1 MSFASV
7 PGHRSLGLLVLSLLF
22 RSTVAS
28 AVTEPPTPADEEALV
43 EVSETLTVTDTRL
56 RDRPAEK
63 RRTPA
68 HVTVIEEAAIAASS
82 ADTVQELVSSAAG
95 VVSYDQVGNDLSRVL
110 DLRGFAGGGLKVFLD
125 GVPLNE
131 PRNNSLQL
139 ELVPLSSLG
148 RVEITRGSGAAQAGG
163 GAEAGVIN
171 LWTRKGQGLG
181 GRLSLSGGDLATRR
195 YGGSAWAGRERGN
208 FLVSA
213 SRLETDG
220 HRENA
225 SSDLTRLAAVAG
237 WNLGEGHR
245 LRFSVLRGSGDFGNP
260 GALTGAELVEDR
272 VQAPFNA
279 LDFTDETSLE
289 AVAGFDAH
297 WQTGISLTA
306 NLYRRERTAEVLTTG
321 RSAPAFG
328 GFFTDSDTSINGST
342 LQASWGWEGR
352 HDLTAGLEL
361 LDGETDAAGFST
373 PPANLGRIDP
383 AALSSDNTAK
393 RQTRALY
400 LQDSWS
406 AAAAWTVS
414 AGLRFDD
421 DEVGYEE
428 RSPDPSNDASRT
440 YSELSLRAGVVWAPA
455 ASWELYA
462 AYGEAFL
469 PPTVEEL
476 FSFPQFGSNP
486 DLDPEDSSSLE
497 LGLRR
502 RWRDASL
509 DAALFRIDTVDE
521 IVFDPASQVSPF
533 GANVNVGETRRQGLE
548 LAADARPAQRLHF
561 FASVTLTDAEFSGGA
576 NRGRSVPLVP
586 DERVAAGVDWS
597 LAKGVELGS
606 RVLYVGEQV
615 LDGDEANARDPLDAY
630 TVLDARLTW
639 RPSAGSASAAARR
652 PKLFLEATNLLDE
665 EYSTR
670 GIFAFDFST
679 FENTVFYS
687 PAPGRRLMAGVE
699 WAF

>member
-1 MSFASV
+1 
-7 PGHRSLGLLVLSLLF
+7 
-22 RSTVAS
+22 VAQ
-28 AVTEPPTPADEEALV
+28 AATELPAHGSDEPLA
-43 EVSETLTVTDTRL
+43 EVAESLTVTDTRL
-56 RDRPAEK
+56 RDRPEEK
-63 RRTPA
+63 RWIPA
-68 HVTVIEEAAIAASS
+68 HITVIDEEAIAASG
-82 ADTVQELVSSAAG
+82 ADTVQELVSGVAG

-110 DLRGFAGGGLKVFLD
+110 DLRGFTGGGLKVFLD

-148 RVEITRGSGAAQAGG
+148 RVEITRGSSAAQAGG

-171 LWTRKGQGLG
+171 LWTRKARGRG
-181 GRLSLSGGDLATRR
+181 GRLSLSAGDLATAQF
-195 YGGSAWAGRERGN
+195 GGSAWVGSERGDL
-208 FLVSA
+208 LVSA

-225 SSDLTRLAAVAG
+225 ASDLTRLAVVGG
-237 WNLGEGHR
+237 WNLGSERR
-245 LRFSVLRGSGDFGNP
+245 LQLSVLRGAGDFGNP
-260 GALTGAELVEDR
+260 GALTGAELAADR
-272 VQAPFNA
+272 EQAPFNA
-279 LDFTDETSLE
+279 LDFTDETSLQAVVGLE
-289 AVAGFDAH
+289 AQWRNGA
-297 WQTGISLTA
+297 SLIA
-306 NLYRRERTAEVLTTG
+306 NHYRRERTAGVLTTG
-321 RSAPAFG
+321 RSAPTFG
-328 GFFTDSDTSINGST
+328 GFFTDSETSIDGST
-342 LQASWGWEGR
+342 LQVAWGWQGS

-361 LDGETDAAGFST
+361 LDGATDAAGLST
-373 PPANLGRIDP
+373 PPADLGRVDP
-383 AALSSDNTAK
+383 AGLSSDNTAK

-400 LQDSWS
+400 LQDTWS
-406 AAAAWTVS
+406 PASAWAFS

-428 RSPDPSNDASRT
+428 RSPDPANDASRT

-455 ASWELYA
+455 TSWELYA
-462 AYGEAFL
+462 TYGEAFL

-497 LGLRR
+497 IGLRR

-521 IVFDPASQVSPF
+521 IVFDPASLVSPF
-533 GANVNVGETRRQGLE
+533 GANVNAGETRRQGLE
-548 LAADARPAQRLHF
+548 LVAEARPSQTLHL
-561 FASVTLTDAEFSGGA
+561 FASLTVTDAEFSGGE

-586 DERVAAGVDWS
+586 EERLAAGLDLT
-597 LAKGVELGS
+597 LAAGVELGG
-606 RVLYVGEQV
+606 RVLHVGEQV
-615 LDGDEANARDPLDAY
+615 LDGDEANARAPLAAY
-630 TVLDARLTW
+630 TVLDVCLKW
-639 RPSAGSASAAARR
+639 RPGATSASAGGRR
-652 PKLFLEATNLLDE
+652 PRLFVEASNLLDE

-687 PAPGRRLMAGVE
+687 PAPGRRWRAGVE
-699 WAF
+699 WVF